1 MSEKFKAKIFFFIYN
16 VLWLFICIPF
26 LLTLLWRYR
35 HYDQHRSR
43 FWERLSI
50 YNPPPKECIVWVH
63 VASVGEAIGCMPLLT
78 ALKKKYGSEQLLV
91 TTTTPT
97 GESIVR
103 QYLGENVC
111 HAYLP
116 FDFVFFMRRFLAKI
130 KPKVLLIFE
139 TEVWPSMVSSCYE
152 NKVDTILINARMSE
166 KSKGRYDR
174 FSYFSRQIFNRLT
187 FVVAQSSND
196 ASRLQSLGA
205 NNIAVLGSI
214 KLDVTLN
221 EKIISDS
228 KKLRLNWQ
236 GAYGQKNIA
245 RKILLAASTHNGEE
259 EIVLKAYRDIK
270 KYHPEALLLLVPR
283 HSERFDQVERLC
295 IRESFIVVKRSAGET
310 VSSQTDIVLV
320 DTMGELLMLLGI
332 SDVVIMGGTF
342 VDRGGHNFLEPAIW
356 GIPIVSGRSYYNFSG
371 VAQGLMNVE
380 ALMPVDTPEEL
391 SLQIK
396 ILLENDKLRFQKGS
410 AAKQYIQGR
419 QGSLKKLLLI
429 IEPYLDT

>member
-1 MSEKFKAKIFFFIYN
+1 MIRGFKASVFYFLYN
-16 VLWLFICIPF
+16 VLWFLICIPF
-26 LLTLLWRYR
+26 LLMLLWRYR
-35 HYDQHRSR
+35 HYDHHRTR
-43 FWERLSI
+43 FWERLST
-50 YNPPPKECIVWVH
+50 YKSPPKECVVWVH
-63 VASVGEAIGCMPLLT
+63 VASVGEAMGCMSLLA
-78 ALKKKYGSEQLLV
+78 ALKKKYGSEQLFV
-91 TTTTPT
+91 TTTTPS

-103 QYLGENVC
+103 QYLGDNVC

-139 TEVWPSMVSSCYE
+139 TEVWPSMVNSCYE
-152 NKVDTILINARMSE
+152 NKIDTILINARMSE

-174 FSYFSRQIFNRLT
+174 FSYFFRQIFNRLT

-196 ASRLQSLGA
+196 AGRLQSLGA
-205 NNIAVLGSI
+205 NNITVLGSI

-221 EKIISDS
+221 EKIISTS

-236 GAYGQKNIA
+236 SAYGQKSIT

-283 HSERFDQVERLC
+283 HPERFGQVERLC
-295 IRESFIVVKRSAGET
+295 VKEKFVVVKRSAGET
-310 VSSQTDIVLV
+310 VSSQTDIVLI
-320 DTMGELLMLLGI
+320 DTMGELLMLLGT

-342 VDRGGHNFLEPAIW
+342 VDNGGHNFLEPAIW
-356 GIPIVSGRSYYNFSG
+356 GVPIVSGRSYYNFSG

-396 ILLENDKLRFQKGS
+396 ILLENDKLRVTKGN
-410 AAKQYIQGR
+410 AAKQYIQGQ
-419 QGSLKKLLLI
+419 QGSLKKLLSI

>member
-1 MSEKFKAKIFFFIYN
+1 
-16 VLWLFICIPF
+16 
-26 LLTLLWRYR
+26 
-35 HYDQHRSR
+35 
-43 FWERLSI
+43 
-50 YNPPPKECIVWVH
+50 
-63 VASVGEAIGCMPLLT
+63 
-78 ALKKKYGSEQLLV
+78 
-91 TTTTPT
+91 
-97 GESIVR
+97 
-103 QYLGENVC
+103 
-111 HAYLP
+111 
-116 FDFVFFMRRFLAKI
+116 
-130 KPKVLLIFE
+130 
-139 TEVWPSMVSSCYE
+139 MVSSCYE

-295 IRESFIVVKRSAGET
+295 IRENFIVVKRSAGET

-356 GIPIVSGRSYYNFSG
+356 GIPIVSGKSYYNFSG